1 MIGLFEDL
9 VRDEL
14 KSSIEGIVGG
24 CDMLKLLSEEQLLKL
39 PKTCLMCLGIIL
51 HGVTRVMLRDACTE
65 GDKEQKRQGIAFVF
79 IATAVVNQAE
89 AIDEAW
95 KFHNLKDNN

>member
-24 CDMLKLLSEEQLLKL
+24 RDMLKIFSEEQLLKL

-51 HGVTRVMLRDACTE
+51 HGVRVMLRDACTE
-65 GDKEQKRQGIAFVF
+65 GVRSKRG
-79 IATAVVNQAE
+79 
-89 AIDEAW
+89 
-95 KFHNLKDNN
+95 KG

>member
-24 CDMLKLLSEEQLLKL
+24 RDMLKLLPEELLIKF
-39 PKTCLMCLGIIL
+39 PQTCLMCLGIIL
-51 HGVTRVMLRDACTE
+51 YGVRRVMLRDAWTE
-65 GDKEQKRQGIAFVF
+65 GVRSKRG
-79 IATAVVNQAE
+79 
-89 AIDEAW
+89 
-95 KFHNLKDNN
+95 KG

>member
-1 MIGLFEDL
+1 LIGLFEDL

-24 CDMLKLLSEEQLLKL
+24 RDMLKLLSEEQLLKL

-51 HGVTRVMLRDACTE
+51 LYQESCLEILA
-65 GDKEQKRQGIAFVF
+65 QK
-79 IATAVVNQAE
+79 
-89 AIDEAW
+89 AIRS
-95 KFHNLKDNN
+95 KSGNG